1 NTITHKRFNLAHFV
15 AKEAIPVA
23 FVMLLIGVT
32 YAAILTYLQAF
43 AVERDLVTSASYFF
57 IFYAIASLI
66 TRPIA
71 GRLMDDKNENVVV
84 YPAFIFLVLSF
95 LLLMLSFNGWV
106 LLIAGIA
113 LGIGYGNLSSS
124 MQAIAIK
131 VS

>member
-1 NTITHKRFNLAHFV
+1 
-15 AKEAIPVA
+15 
-23 FVMLLIGVT
+23 MLDK
-32 YAAILTYLQAF
+32 AF

-95 LLLMLSFNGWV
+95 VLLMLSFNGWV
-106 LLIAGIA
+106 LLR
-113 LGIGYGNLSSS
+113 NS
-124 MQAIAIK
+124 IK
-131 VS
+131 NEKVTC